1 MFTAGQS
8 GPAFTA
14 MQTAITITGLSKIR
28 EGIFTAAGGAYLLSD
43 IPALR
48 AEFDGRI
55 QRLNTRE
62 MKLDTLGIFPL
73 PQNAIPLLK
82 QTAEYDGK
90 KLEISPIFLKS
101 QIPIYA
107 DASGTYG
114 YIPAEG
120 AQICRYFYELWTTH
134 EEETSADQHD
144 IVIGGFTILAS
155 YAGI

>member
-1 MFTAGQS
+1 
-8 GPAFTA
+8 
-14 MQTAITITGLSKIR
+14 MQAVITITGLQKIR

-73 PQNAIPLLK
+73 PQTAVPLLK

-90 KLEISPIFLKS
+90 KLEISPILLKS

-107 DASGTYG
+107 DASGKYG

-120 AQICRYFYELWTTH
+120 AHICRYFYELWAMPDEEVTENPH
-134 EEETSADQHD
+134 E
-144 IVIGGFTILAS
+144 IVIAGFTILAS